1 MTTETETPESFDLA
15 AWLTDAKLPERSAT
29 VYQRGDLVG
38 AITDLERRIMHEK
51 QDDEPGLGGS
61 ESVRRYRSLV
71 AEFEASALT
80 VYVQAMSADRQKQIV
95 EGLGKDASKNDVGAA
110 TVAAAVVAVQTV
122 DGPRVPVSFTAAD
135 IVALEGA
142 VGEVQMSQINAAF
155 IQACRSL
162 PTVDADFLQKF
173 FGRESGGE

>member
-1 MTTETETPESFDLA
+1 MTETETPESFDLA

-38 AITDLERRIMHEK
+38 AITDLERRITHEK
-51 QDDEPGLGGS
+51 QEDDAGLGGS
-61 ESVRRYRSLV
+61 ENVRRYRSVV

-80 VYVQAMSADRQKQIV
+80 VYAQAMSADRQKQIV
-95 EGLGKDASKNDVGAA
+95 EDLGKEASKNEVGAA
-110 TVAAAVVAVQTV
+110 TIAAAIVAVQTV
-122 DGPRVPVSFTAAD
+122 DGPRVPVKFTAAD
-135 IVALEGA
+135 VVALEGA

-162 PTVDADFLQKF
+162 PSVDADFLLKLS
-173 FGRESGGE
+173 GRVNGDE